1 MSFAVVS
8 WDFSVCH
15 SRSSSKKQKDEKLLF
30 YFSFYLFIFFFLL
43 KSRTLS
49 FILKDNL
56 KYSFGRGI
64 ILEMCPVFK
73 PE

>member
-8 WDFSVCH
+8 WDFCVCH
-15 SRSSSKKQKDEKLLF
+15 SRSSSKKQKNEKLLF
-30 YFSFYLFIFFFLL
+30 YFSFYLFFFFLL

-56 KYSFGRGI
+56 KYSSGRGI
-64 ILEMCPVFK
+64 VLEMCPVFK